1 MISAAVAVMVHLRY
15 QIGTQSA
22 EMVTMAAL
30 FAPSLV
36 HSSSSLTFIHSP
48 SSYSSSS
55 LLNCALFSLPSG
67 PRSIIRRGLRCC
79 CCCCWKQFT
88 FLSLCR
94 FSLSFL
100 LSLCWIL
107 PFSYFTLFF
116 GFIPPFFPIL
126 PFESRRK
133 SPPGGEVRCC
143 YPRGTTSAE

>member
-1 MISAAVAVMVHLRY
+1 MGPEKKLSKNEILRLAIKY
-15 QIGTQSA
+15 IK
-22 EMVTMAAL
+22 
-30 FAPSLV
+30 
-36 HSSSSLTFIHSP
+36 
-48 SSYSSSS
+48 
-55 LLNCALFSLPSG
+55 LLSNVLDWQKQQDNNLLGLP
-67 PRSIIRRGLRCC
+67 GLQQQQPLQQQQQQ
-79 CCCCWKQFT
+79 QFT